1 VGRNLAGAAATIQ
14 KRPMRIALLDDYQRV
29 ARAAAEWSRLPAG
42 SELEVFHQPLGAEA
56 ACARALADFDVVMAL
71 RERTAFPGS
80 LLERLPRL
88 KLLASVGPRNA
99 AIDVEAA
106 TQFGIVVTF
115 TQGGPYS
122 TGELTWGLI
131 LALAR
136 HIPQEHYALR
146 QGHWQTTV
154 GLEMN
159 GRTMGIIGLG
169 HIGSHMAR
177 LALAF
182 RMRVLAWS
190 QNLTPDRA
198 KECGAEHASLERL
211 LRESDV
217 VTIHTRLSPRTRG
230 LLGAERL
237 ALLKPTALLVNSS
250 RGPIIDE
257 AALIEALRGRRLAGA
272 ALDVYDREPLPAEHP
287 LLKLDNVVVTPH
299 LGYVTEEV
307 YRIFYGQ
314 TLENILAW
322 INGEKGRVLN
332 PDVWER
338 RRR

>member
-1 VGRNLAGAAATIQ
+1 
-14 KRPMRIALLDDYQRV
+14 MRIALLDDYQGV
-29 ARAAAEWSRLPAG
+29 ARTSADWTKLPAG
-42 SELEVFHQPLGAEA
+42 SELEVFRKPLGDEA
-56 ACARALADFDVVMAL
+56 ACAEALADFDVVMAL

-106 TQFGIVVTF
+106 TRLGIVVGF

-131 LALAR
+131 LSLAR
-136 HIPQEHYALR
+136 HIPQEHHALR
-146 QGHWQTTV
+146 QGQWQTTV

-169 HIGSHMAR
+169 HIGAHMAR

-182 RMRVLAWS
+182 RMRVVAWS
-190 QNLTPDRA
+190 QNLTQERA
-198 KECGAEHASLERL
+198 KECGASKVSLEQL

-217 VTIHTRLSPRTRG
+217 ITIHTRLSARTRG
-230 LLGAERL
+230 LLGAAQL
-237 ALLKPTALLVNSS
+237 ALMKPSALLINSS
-250 RGPIIDE
+250 RGPIVDE
-257 AALIEALRGRRLAGA
+257 AALVEALRGKHIAGA
-272 ALDVYDREPLPAEHP
+272 ALDVYDQEPLPGGHP

-307 YRIFYGQ
+307 YQNFYGQ
-314 TLENILAW
+314 TVENILAW
-322 INGEKGRVLN
+322 SKGEQGRVLN

-338 RRR
+338 RRK